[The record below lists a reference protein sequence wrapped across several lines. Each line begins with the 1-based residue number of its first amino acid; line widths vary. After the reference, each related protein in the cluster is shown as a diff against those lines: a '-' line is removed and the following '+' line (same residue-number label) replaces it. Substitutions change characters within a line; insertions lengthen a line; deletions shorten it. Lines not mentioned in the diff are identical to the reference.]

1 MGVAVVMVISASGVS
16 FSYGDRPVLTEAG
29 LTARAGEVVGVIG
42 PNGSGKS
49 TFLRTLYG
57 ALRPRAGLICVDDTL
72 VASLAPAAVARRI
85 GVVAQE
91 PPSGIPLT
99 VADMVLLGRSPHR
112 AAFERYT
119 ASDRDLAV
127 QALREA
133 GVEHLARRNY
143 EQLSGGEK
151 QRVLIARALAQD
163 TDHLLLDE
171 PTSHLDIHHQHTV
184 LRCVRSLG
192 VTTVVVLHD
201 LNLAARYCDRIVL
214 LHDGDVVAVGDP
226 DTVLT
231 PEVLGPVYQVRV
243 RRIEEPDC
251 VQMIFSLDEPPAD
264 ASNPRPSRNA
274 SADPAVP
281 IDPDRATAPNPKE

>member
-1 MGVAVVMVISASGVS
+1 VVTVISASGVS
-16 FSYGDRPVLTEAG
+16 FSYGDHPVLTEVG
-29 LTARAGEVVGVIG
+29 LTACAGEVVGVIG

-49 TFLRTLYG
+49 TFLRTLYA
-57 ALRPRAGLICVDDTL
+57 ALRPRAGLICVDDAP
-72 VASLAPAAVARRI
+72 VGSLAPAAVARRI
-85 GVVAQE
+85 GVVTQE

-112 AAFERYT
+112 TAFERYT
-119 ASDRDLAV
+119 AFDRALAV
-127 QALREA
+127 HALREA
-133 GVEHLARRNY
+133 GVEHLARRSY

-171 PTSHLDIHHQHTV
+171 PTNHLDIRHQHTV
-184 LRCVRSLG
+184 LQCVRRLG

-214 LHDGDVVAVGDP
+214 LHDGHMVAVGDP

-231 PEVLGPVYQVRV
+231 PEVLEPVYQVRV
-243 RRIEEPDC
+243 RRLDEPDC
-251 VQMIFSLDEPPAD
+251 VQMIFSLDEALAD
-264 ASNPRPSRNA
+264 GSNPRPTRNA
-274 SADPAVP
+274 SAVPAVP
-281 IDPDRATAPNPKE
+281 IDPDRATAPESQGTKE

>member
-1 MGVAVVMVISASGVS
+1 MVISAAGVS
-16 FSYGDRPVLTEAG
+16 FAYGNHPALTDAN

-49 TFLRTLYG
+49 TLLRTLYG
-57 ALRPRAGLICVDDTL
+57 ALRPRAGLICVDDTP
-72 VASLAPAAVARRI
+72 VGSLAPAAVARRI

-91 PPSGIPLT
+91 PPSGFPLT

-112 AAFERYT
+112 TAFERYT
-119 ASDRDLAV
+119 ASDRALAV

-171 PTSHLDIHHQHTV
+171 PTNHLDIRHQHTV
-184 LRCVRSLG
+184 LQCVRKLG

-214 LHDGDVVAVGDP
+214 LHDGHVVAVGDP

-231 PEVLGPVYQVRV
+231 PEVLEPVYQVRV
-243 RRIEEPDC
+243 RRLEESDC
-251 VQMIFSLDEPPAD
+251 VQMIFSLDEPPVD

-274 SADPAVP
+274 AADPAVP
-281 IDPDRATAPNPKE
+281 IDPDRAIAPEPQGMT